1 MARGVHGCRGIWLRH
16 AVAETSRRG
25 IAAGRTRAGR
35 VGRLGGATV
44 PVSHSGDL
52 VSPPE
57 RDCRPGI
64 GHRVGAAARA
74 YRGTADRATVGH
86 RAHATT
92 VRHRGVQTDV
102 RVLSRSPP
110 VDGPGLCVREYI
122 RGGGLLRSALWA
134 L

>member
-1 MARGVHGCRGIWLRH
+1 MAHGVLGYRGIRLRH

-25 IAAGRTRAGR
+25 IAAGRTHAGR
-35 VGRLGGATV
+35 GGRLGGATV
-44 PVSHSGDL
+44 PGSHSGDP

-57 RDCRPGI
+57 RHYRPGI

-74 YRGTADRATVGH
+74 HRGTADPATVGH
-86 RAHATT
+86 RALATT

-110 VDGPGLCVREYI
+110 VDGPGLRVREYI

-134 L
+134 Q